1 MHKSMMIAVAG
12 ALAFAQPAFAQDAEP
27 ENEPENEIAEK
38 LNDPRFQDEIA
49 TMFSG
54 FLSAMMQVPIGQM
67 AHAVEEAIPE
77 DMRGDERIAD
87 IDPDA
92 TLGDLAR
99 RDNPDFEM
107 EMDLRV
113 RQGAAMAGIMA
124 SEFAALIPQ
133 FRAMG
138 ERMRERMEQRD

>member
-1 MHKSMMIAVAG
+1 MQKPTLIAIAG
-12 ALAFAQPAFAQDAEP
+12 ALAFAQPALAQDAQP
-27 ENEPENEIAEK
+27 ESEVVEK
-38 LNDPRFQDEIA
+38 LNDPEFQDEMA

-54 FLSAMMQVPIGQM
+54 FLSAMMQVPVGPMVRSI
-67 AHAVEEAIPE
+67 EEAIPE
-77 DMRGDERIAD
+77 DMRGEGEVAN

-113 RQGAAMAGIMA
+113 RQGTALVGIMA
-124 SEFAALIPQ
+124 SEFGALLPQ
-133 FRAMG
+133 FRAMA
-138 ERMRERMEQRD
+138 ERMRERMEERD